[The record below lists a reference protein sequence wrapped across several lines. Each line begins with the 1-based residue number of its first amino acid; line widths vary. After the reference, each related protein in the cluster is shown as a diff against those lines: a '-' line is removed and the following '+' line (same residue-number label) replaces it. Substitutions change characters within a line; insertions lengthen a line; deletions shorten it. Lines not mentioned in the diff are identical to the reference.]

1 MSRKR
6 TVYSDAVL
14 EFDAA
19 FVAKSAENT
28 QIALGMADPT
38 DNRAQRKQLLML
50 LHRAMRTEL
59 TPTQRNYCI
68 AYYENA
74 CTMKQIAEQYG
85 VDESTV
91 SRTIHRGQRRLYRL
105 LHILAHRDT

>member
-14 EFDAA
+14 AFDPEF
-19 FVAKSAENT
+19 VKSCAEST
-28 QIALGMADPT
+28 QIALGMADQT
-38 DNRAQRKQLLML
+38 NNKARRKALTLI

-59 TPTQRNYCI
+59 TPTQRNYCL
-68 AYYENA
+68 AYYEEGM
-74 CTMKQIAEQYG
+74 TMKQIAARYG

-91 SRTIHRGQRRLYRL
+91 SRTIRRGQRRLFKL
-105 LHILAHRDT
+105 LQVMAIHR

>member
-14 EFDAA
+14 EFDPE
-19 FVAKSAENT
+19 FVRSCAETT
-28 QIALGMADPT
+28 QIALGMAEQNT
-38 DNRAQRKQLLML
+38 NRAQRKALIMM

-59 TPTQRNYCI
+59 TATQRNYCL
-68 AYYENA
+68 AYYEEGM
-74 CTMKQIAEQYG
+74 TMKQIAARYE

-91 SRTIHRGQRRLYRL
+91 SRTIQRGKRRLFKL
-105 LHILAHRDT
+105 LQVIAVAR